1 MIVTLGKVGRIAE
14 IYHDNDIK
22 VEVCGDCW
30 TYNPLAVTKINS
42 NGSSNSGCFNNG
54 TNSISSLNTPNM
66 MNKLPVDNTGDG
78 LRDFLKHIY
87 ESHVSGDIA
96 EDLGK

>member
-1 MIVTLGKVGRIAE
+1 MIVTLGKIGRIAE
-14 IYHDNDIK
+14 IYHDNDLK
-22 VEVCGDCW
+22 VEVCGNFW
-30 TYNPLAVTKINS
+30 TYNPLAVQKIRSNALNNGAISLNQSSNLINKLSSNNS
-42 NGSSNSGCFNNG
+42 N
-54 TNSISSLNTPNM
+54 
-66 MNKLPVDNTGDG
+66 NTGDG